1 MSAWWQ
7 SISVSPGCAR
17 LPAAPMAEMMSF
29 STRMSAAGRK
39 SSVPFT
45 VRTAP
50 PLKTI
55 AMSIPAAR
63 LRSAPAVAPGRCG
76 QKIAEGAQAL
86 ADVVDHQPGRRRE
99 AAIARHQDADAAL
112 RQARLGQRHVYQLAA
127 ADLLQ
132 EADGREEADAE
143 ARLDHLP
150 HELDGVGDDA
160 RPEPFAGVG

>member
-1 MSAWWQ
+1 MSASRQ
-7 SISVSPGCAR
+7 SISVSPGWAR
-17 LPAAPMAEMMSF
+17 LPAAPMAEMVSL

-39 SSVPFT
+39 SSVLFT

-86 ADVVDHQPGRRRE
+86 ADVVDHEPGGRR
-99 AAIARHQDADAAL
+99 ATAIARHQDADAAL
-112 RQARLGQRHVYQLAA
+112 RQARLGQRHMHQFAA

-132 EADGREEADAE
+132 EADRREEADAE
-143 ARLDHLP
+143 TRLDHL
-150 HELDGVGDDA
+150 A
-160 RPEPFAGVG
+160 

>member
-1 MSAWWQ
+1 MSASLQ

-17 LPAAPMAEMMSF
+17 LPAAPMAEMVSP

-39 SSVPFT
+39 SLVPFT

-55 AMSIPAAR
+55 AMSAPAAR
-63 LRSAPAVAPGRCG
+63 FRDAPAVAPGRCG

-86 ADVVDHQPGRRRE
+86 ANVADHQSSRRRE
-99 AAIARHQDADAAL
+99 ATIAPHQDADAAL
-112 RQARLGQRHVYQLAA
+112 RQPRLGQRPPHHLAA

-132 EADGREEADAE
+132 KADRREEADAE
-143 ARLDHLP
+143 ARLDHLA
-150 HELDGVGDDA
+150 HELD
-160 RPEPFAGVG
+160 

>member
-1 MSAWWQ
+1 MSASLQ

-17 LPAAPMAEMMSF
+17 LPAAPMAEMVSP

-39 SSVPFT
+39 SLAPFT

-55 AMSIPAAR
+55 AMSAPAAR

-86 ADVVDHQPGRRRE
+86 TDVVDHQPGRRRE

-112 RQARLGQRHVYQLAA
+112 RQAGLGQRHMHQLTT
-127 ADLLQ
+127 AD
-132 EADGREEADAE
+132 
-143 ARLDHLP
+143 
-150 HELDGVGDDA
+150 
-160 RPEPFAGVG
+160 F